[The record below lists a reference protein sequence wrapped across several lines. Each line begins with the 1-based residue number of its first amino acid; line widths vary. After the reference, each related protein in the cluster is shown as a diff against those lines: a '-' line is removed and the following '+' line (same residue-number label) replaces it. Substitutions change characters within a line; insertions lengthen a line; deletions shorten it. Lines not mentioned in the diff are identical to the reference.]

1 MLKQLLSQFLG
12 VTRYATLRQKGIVSG
27 LLRLKIQ
34 FRIIKRRYHQAAAA
48 KGANGKLGEITERNL
63 GIVVTAEAIG

>member
-1 MLKQLLSQFLG
+1 MQVPGLYKTVVRENVAVAICRTAALAQLS
-12 VTRYATLRQKGIVSG
+12 S
-27 LLRLKIQ
+27 
-34 FRIIKRRYHQAAAA
+34 AAA